1 MSDRIPPI
9 LDDAPGY
16 VLRPIKNGWAVKWFA
31 RTDLI
36 SKGFKPRSFG
46 ICHIGFEPTLVER
59 KYISEVCN
67 AWQDHMLAFGQNIPS
82 LPGEFSGT
90 WESLVHCYTHDPDSP
105 FHKNRYRSR
114 RNAMSFLKIIVK
126 DHGKERV
133 DQTDARQFLRW
144 YEAWCQ
150 RGIPMAHSLI
160 GYTRGICTFGKTILK
175 SKACAEAKE
184 LLGDM
189 KFRQGQPRKSILV
202 IEQAIAVRE
211 ELHKRGK
218 HEIAFAQALQFEL
231 TLRQKDVIGE
241 WIPQSE
247 PGISDVIRGNNKW
260 LHGLR
265 WEEIDADL
273 VVHHTTSKRGKDL
286 PDPDLKYAPMVMEEL
301 ERIAGG
307 PVTRDKLPAKGPM
320 IINPVTGLPHNDDEF
335 RKEWRKA
342 ATAVGI
348 PKTTFNMD
356 TRAGA
361 ITEALSSGAS
371 LEAVRKT
378 ATHSQITTTQRYSRG
393 DADAAAEVM
402 RLRVASRNKS
412 GK

>member
-1 MSDRIPPI
+1 
-9 LDDAPGY
+9 
-16 VLRPIKNGWAVKWFA
+16 VLRPINGGWAVKWFA

-46 ICHIGFEPTLVER
+46 ICHIGLEPTLIER
-59 KYISEVCN
+59 RYISEVCN
-67 AWQDHMLAFGQNIPS
+67 AWQDHMLAFGRDLPS
-82 LPGEFSGT
+82 LPGEFDGT
-90 WESLVHCYTHDPDSP
+90 WGGLIDCYTHDPDSP

-114 RNAMSFLKIIVK
+114 RNAMSFFKIILK
-126 DHGKERV
+126 DHGTEKVAE
-133 DQTDARQFLRW
+133 TTARQFLRW
-144 YEAWCQ
+144 YEAWTA
-150 RGIPMAHSLI
+150 RGIPMAHSLM
-160 GYTRGICTFGKTILK
+160 GYTRGLCTFGKTILGNE
-175 SKACAEAKE
+175 ACAKAKE
-184 LLGDM
+184 LLADM
-189 KFRQGQPRKSILV
+189 KFQQGRPRKSIL
-202 IEQAIAVRE
+202 IIDQAIAVRE
-211 ELHKRGK
+211 ELHRRGQ

-247 PGISDVIRGNNKW
+247 PGISDVIRGNSKW

-265 WEEIDADL
+265 WEEIDDDL
-273 VVHHTTSKRGKDL
+273 IVRHTTSKRGKDL
-286 PDPDLKYAPMVMEEL
+286 PDPDLKRAPMVMEEL

-307 PVTRDKLPAKGPM
+307 PVTRDRLPARGPM
-320 IINPVTGLPHNDDEF
+320 IVNPATGLPHNDEDF
-335 RKEWRKA
+335 RKMWRQA

-348 PKTTFNMD
+348 PKTTYNMD

-371 LEAVRKT
+371 LDAVRKT
-378 ATHSQITTTQRYSRG
+378 ATHSQVTTTQRYSRG

-402 RLRVASRNKS
+402 RLRVEYRNKS